1 MHRFCM
7 WLVPHHSEAHIHR
20 CDMGVTGCYIAVQ
33 SHRCDMDIMGSRVSY
48 FVLLLNTVYHYL
60 RFYYYNLLVLL
71 LNTFCYYLQMHT
83 ATHGTPH
90 PSPMQGNIYQDMH
103 RKNIAPQKNHVKI
116 HHAETL

>member
-1 MHRFCM
+1 
-7 WLVPHHSEAHIHR
+7 
-20 CDMGVTGCYIAVQ
+20 
-33 SHRCDMDIMGSRVSY
+33 MDIMGSRVSY

-116 HHAETL
+116 HHAETLANSNQFKRFRYTFKKQCQK